1 MVLGK
6 EAKLAVEEFVN
17 SKVEKY
23 TLPKLRLL
31 MRESKF
37 MRWTD
42 LYEEFKNEDQVSD
55 YFFFIRSLIFHLQTV
70 ITVGHTLISY
80 SLITGDQAVR
90 LQHSQMSRE
99 DR

>member
-6 EAKLAVEEFVN
+6 KAKLAVEEFVN

-37 MRWTD
+37 MRWND
-42 LYEEFKNEDQVSD
+42 LYVDFPKEDQVS
-55 YFFFIRSLIFHLQTV
+55 
-70 ITVGHTLISY
+70 Y
-80 SLITGDQAVR
+80 SVW
-90 LQHSQMSRE
+90 
-99 DR
+99 